1 MATDHALLQ
10 PISALGK
17 ASSPPPC
24 PRCRARC
31 WWNGWRVVFVAEQTA
46 EGDCKRRECRRH
58 RAKCSDC
65 QHGFT
70 CYEPGH
76 YPRRQFQ
83 LDVVAHVTAR
93 MAFEGTTPRVAG
105 ATAGASPSS
114 ARRWTAWVAELAQPA
129 ELLRVAAELE
139 PEAPATPGTATL
151 PEARGRRGLLA
162 RVLDALE
169 RLGACLVR
177 RGAELG
183 SRFGLGRVLE
193 WQHRT
198 HGEVVGLVAE
208 PRTFHPRAWSAAP

>member
-1 MATDHALLQ
+1 
-10 PISALGK
+10 
-17 ASSPPPC
+17 
-24 PRCRARC
+24 
-31 WWNGWRVVFVAEQTA
+31 
-46 EGDCKRRECRRH
+46 
-58 RAKCSDC
+58 
-65 QHGFT
+65 
-70 CYEPGH
+70 
-76 YPRRQFQ
+76 
-83 LDVVAHVTAR
+83 VVAHVAAR

-208 PRTFHPRAWSAAP
+208 PRTFHPRAWSAAL